1 MKDVR
6 LRLSADERRASI
18 LEQAKV
24 VFAQLGYQQ
33 AGTREIAAACG
44 ISEATLYQHF
54 RSKKQLFLEIFYS
67 FGGQHHE
74 RWKRLVSEQVQQQG
88 REGLERAFITYR
100 ILCAADPTLAQLLT
114 QIFSETNDPDMAE
127 AARKYLQ
134 SIRMFL
140 YELVEQARATGMLPF
155 EIDGEILALQGTCI
169 FVMMLVTRMVQ
180 STSAEAL
187 LTDTQLVQL
196 GQGWLRSCISTDT

>member
-6 LRLSADERRASI
+6 TRLSADERRASI
-18 LEQAKV
+18 LEQAKE

-33 AGTREIAAACG
+33 AGTREIATACG

-67 FGGQHHE
+67 FGSQHHE
-74 RWKRLVSEQVQQQG
+74 RWKKEVSEQVQQQG

-100 ILCAADPTLAQLLT
+100 ILCSADPTLAQLLT

-127 AARKYLQ
+127 AAQKYLQ
-134 SIRMFL
+134 SIHTFL
-140 YELVEQARATGMLPF
+140 YELVEQARMAGILPSTTNT
-155 EIDGEILALQGTCI
+155 EILALQGASI

-180 STSAEAL
+180 KGASAETL
-187 LTDTQLVQL
+187 LTDVQLVQL
-196 GQGWLRSCISTDT
+196 GQGWLCSCI